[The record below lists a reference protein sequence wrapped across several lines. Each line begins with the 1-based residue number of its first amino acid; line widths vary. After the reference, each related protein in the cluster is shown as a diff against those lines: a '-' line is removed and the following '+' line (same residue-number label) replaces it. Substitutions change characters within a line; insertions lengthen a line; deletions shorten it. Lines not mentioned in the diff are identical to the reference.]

1 MSEAGKNFFAVSGDP
16 EIKAAKR
23 LKVALYVDDGSA
35 GNGVFHCIRLIAHS
49 PQLELYGITGAG
61 VREGKLKGMDLLMLP
76 GGYSKRQYKSLHE
89 EGAEKVREFV
99 RAGGA
104 YYGICAG
111 CTCTLNAPERLKLL
125 PFTLKPHSGGTT
137 ALITVEFSEAGAK
150 ALDLAPGRYK
160 ARYSGGPIPIPGDP
174 IADGSGE
181 ILAVYK
187 NTVSKVDVP
196 EGNFFDEGAV
206 IRGTLGKGKVVATSF
221 HPEYWESTFPIV
233 AGCIYA
239 ATGVKPE
246 FKFPVKNSRAIR
258 VGFWS
263 SGFPDSTRTEAMLAL
278 DRHPDIDVR
287 IVTSH
292 QFEEGELRHLDALV
306 VAHDA
311 TGVCKEHLGTEYNR
325 AQIAAFLERGGVIFA
340 SGTGAESVPK
350 HRRVFELPIGA
361 DFVKPVLERFSA
373 AR

>member
-1 MSEAGKNFFAVSGDP
+1 MSTTGTNFFAISSDP
-16 EIKAAKR
+16 EVSDAKR

-61 VREGKLKGMDLLMLP
+61 VREGKLACMDLLMLP

-89 EGAEKVREFV
+89 EGAEKVREFI

-104 YYGICAG
+104 YFGICAG
-111 CTCTLNAPERLKLL
+111 CTCTLDDPDRLKLL
-125 PFTLKPHSGGTT
+125 PFHLKPHAGGTT
-137 ALITVEFSEAGAK
+137 AMITVEFSEAGAQ
-150 ALDLAPGRYK
+150 ALDLAPGQYK
-160 ARYSGGPIPIPGDP
+160 VRYSGGPIPLPGEK

-181 ILAVYK
+181 LLAVYK
-187 NTVSKVDVP
+187 NTVSRVGVP

-206 IRGTLGKGKVVATSF
+206 LRGTLGKGKVVATSF
-221 HPEYWESTFPIV
+221 HPEYWESNHPIV

-246 FKFPVKNSRAIR
+246 FKYPVKNPRSIR

-263 SGFPDSTRTEAMLAL
+263 SGFPDAVRTETMLAL

-292 QFEEGELRHLDALV
+292 QFEEGELRHLDALA

-311 TGVCKEHLGTEYNR
+311 TGVCKEHLGSEFNR
-325 AQIAAFLERGGVIFA
+325 AQIAEFLERGGVILA
-340 SGTGAESVPK
+340 SGTGAESVQK
-350 HRRVFELPIGA
+350 HRNVVELPVGA
-361 DFVKPVLERFSA
+361 DFVKPVLERF
-373 AR
+373 

>member
-1 MSEAGKNFFAVSGDP
+1 MSTAGKNFFAVSSDP
-16 EIKAAKR
+16 AVSNTQR

-49 PQLELYGITGAG
+49 PQLALYGITGAG
-61 VREGKLKGMDLLMLP
+61 VREGKLAGMDLLMLP
-76 GGYSKRQYKSLHE
+76 GGYSKRQYKSLYE
-89 EGAEKVREFV
+89 EGAEKVREFI

-104 YYGICAG
+104 YFGICAG
-111 CTCTLNAPERLKLL
+111 CTCTLNDPDRLKLL
-125 PFTLKPHSGGTT
+125 PFHLKPHAGGTT

-150 ALDLAPGRYK
+150 ALDLAPGQYK
-160 ARYSGGPIPIPGDP
+160 VRYSGGPIPLPGEE

-181 ILAVYK
+181 LLAVYK
-187 NTVSKVDVP
+187 NTVSKVGVP
-196 EGNFFDEGAV
+196 EGNFFNEGAV
-206 IRGTLGKGKVVATSF
+206 LRGTLGKGKVVATSF
-221 HPEYWESTFPIV
+221 HPEYWESNHPIV

-239 ATGVKPE
+239 ATGVKPS
-246 FKFPVKNSRAIR
+246 FVYPAKNPRSIR

-263 SGFPDSTRTEAMLAL
+263 SGFPDAVRAETMLAL

-292 QFEEGELRHLDALV
+292 QFEEGELRHLDALA

-311 TGVCKEHLGTEYNR
+311 TGVCKEHLGSEFNR

-350 HRRVFELPIGA
+350 HRNVVELPIGA
-361 DFVKPVLERFSA
+361 DFVKPVLERF
-373 AR
+373 